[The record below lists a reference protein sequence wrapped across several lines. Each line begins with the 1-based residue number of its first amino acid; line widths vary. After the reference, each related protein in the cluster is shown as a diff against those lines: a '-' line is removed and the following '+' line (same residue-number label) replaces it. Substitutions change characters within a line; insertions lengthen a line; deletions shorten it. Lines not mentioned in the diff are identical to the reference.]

1 MCVGGLYATEK
12 KRKNN
17 DRYVVVGNTHERERE
32 RGSERLALTVYP
44 NFKLKFA
51 LTRSSPLPGL
61 YDAWMPAEDE
71 PPNEWE

>member
-1 MCVGGLYATEK
+1 MQQ
-12 KRKNN
+12 KRKEKTTI
-17 DRYVVVGNTHERERE
+17 DMSLLATRTRERE